1 MTWLSVT
8 PNFYLEG
15 NETMTEEQVE
25 RIVERITDS
34 VDRAFMRGDFGQ
46 EAYDKTMRELNE
58 WAEAKRKGV

>member
-1 MTWLSVT
+1 
-8 PNFYLEG
+8 
-15 NETMTEEQVE
+15 MTEEQVE